1 MPPTLNPDGSITALV
16 AEAPATL
23 AGAATLRLTLPGTV
37 DTGSAGSAA
46 GRFPRARGAPADD
59 AARADDWQ
67 VLLRRALFPVAARR
81 AADGTAAWEVLLPPA
96 HDPGGRRLRRLRRGD
111 ALHLLG
117 PLGTGFTLHPHSRAL
132 LLLGD
137 AARVPTLLPLADALL
152 DRGGRVTLVVRSA
165 DGAGPDDVQALAARL
180 PLAVELRP
188 ATPADWPD
196 ALAATARWA
205 DQVCLALPNGDLPA
219 ALDTLRRARF
229 RVDEGYAQAL
239 VEADIA
245 CGYGAC
251 LACAVPLARG
261 GLTRACV
268 HGPVFDLLRVG

>member
-1 MPPTLNPDGSITALV
+1 MLPTLNPDGSITAV
-16 AEAPATL
+16 VTD
-23 AGAATLRLTLPGTV
+23 AGAATLRLSLPGTV
-37 DTGSAGSAA
+37 DAGGAGNAA
-46 GRFPRARGAPADD
+46 GRFLLARCAPADD
-59 AARADDWQ
+59 AARLDDWQ
-67 VLLRRALFPVAARR
+67 VLLRRALFPVATRR
-81 AADGTAAWEVLLPPA
+81 APDDTALWEVLLPPA
-96 HDPGGRRLRRLRRGD
+96 DDPGGRRLRRLRPGD

-117 PLGTGFTLHPHSRAL
+117 PLGTGFALHAHSRAL

-137 AARVPTLLPLADALL
+137 AARVPALLPLADAML
-152 DRGGRVTLVVRSA
+152 DRGGRVTLVVRLGKNA
-165 DGAGPDDVQALAARL
+165 APDDVQALAARL

-188 ATPADWPD
+188 ATSADWTD

-205 DQVCLALPNGDLPA
+205 DQVCLALPNGDLPT
-219 ALDTLRRARF
+219 ALYALRRARL

-239 VEADIA
+239 VEADLA

-268 HGPVFDLLRVG
+268 HGPVFDLLRLA

>member
-1 MPPTLNPDGSITALV
+1 MPPALNPDGSMTAFV
-16 AEAPATL
+16 AEAPAAF

-37 DTGSAGSAA
+37 DTGGAGNVA
-46 GRFPRARGAPADD
+46 GRFLLARCAPADD
-59 AARADDWQ
+59 AGRADDWQ

-81 AADGTAAWEVLLPPA
+81 TADGHAAWEVLLPPA
-96 HDPGGRRLRRLRRGD
+96 DDPGGRRLRRLRPGD

-137 AARVPTLLPLADALL
+137 AARTPALLPLADAVL
-152 DRGGRVTLVVRSA
+152 DRGGRVTLVVRGA
-165 DGAGPDDVQALAARL
+165 DDAAAEEARALAARL

-188 ATPADWPD
+188 ATLTDWAD

-219 ALDTLRRARF
+219 ALAVLRRARL

-239 VEADIA
+239 VEADLA

-251 LACAVPLARG
+251 LACVVPLARG

-268 HGPVFDLLRVG
+268 HGPVFDLLRVA

>member
-1 MPPTLNPDGSITALV
+1 MLPTLNPDGSITAVIL
-16 AEAPATL
+16 ETG
-23 AGAATLRLTLPGTV
+23 AGTLRLALPG
-37 DTGSAGSAA
+37 DAGAGSGETAA
-46 GRFPRARGAPADD
+46 GRFLLARCAPADD
-59 AARADDWQ
+59 AARLDDWQ
-67 VLLRRALFPVAARR
+67 VLLRRALFPMAARC
-81 AADGTAAWEVLLPPA
+81 AADGAAAWEVLLPPA
-96 HDPGGRRLRRLRRGD
+96 EDPGGRRLRRLRPGD

-137 AARVPTLLPLADALL
+137 AARVPALLPLADALL
-152 DRGGRVTLVVRSA
+152 DRGGRVALVVRGGA
-165 DGAGPDDVQALAARL
+165 DEIAALAARL

-188 ATPADWPD
+188 ATPADWTD

-219 ALDTLRRARF
+219 ALDALRRARF

-239 VEADIA
+239 VEADLA

-251 LACAVPLARG
+251 LACVVPLARG

-268 HGPVFDLLRVG
+268 HGPVFDLLRVA